1 MTQTKSKG
9 GQRAFQP
16 TDEQRRTVRAMV
28 AYGVPQDE
36 IANVIGINKRTLE
49 KHFRKEIDT
58 ATAEANAKVAQALY
72 HNAVNGHV
80 GAQCFWLK
88 TRAGWRENHRVEHA
102 GDGGGPVKTENAV
115 TLDPTKLDDD
125 TLAKLMQAKGGGES

>member
-1 MTQTKSKG
+1 MPRKP
-9 GQRAFQP
+9 FEP

-28 AYGVPQDE
+28 AYGVPQTE
-36 IANVIGINKRTLE
+36 IANVIDVNKRTLE
-49 KHFRKEIDT
+49 KHFRKEIDA

-72 HNAVNGHV
+72 HNAVNGNV

-102 GDGGGPVKTENAV
+102 GDGGGPVKTESTV
-115 TLDPTKLDDD
+115 TIDPSAMDDH
-125 TLAKLMQAKGGGES
+125 TLQTLMAAKRGDQGGGSA